1 MNWQEIIVLIIV
13 GYALY
18 YLATKFIKKDNCNDN
33 NCDCSQM
40 KYLQTYLKRISIL
53 LGMYTAS
60 RVFFYFN
67 NIDNFTSAT
76 ILEFIE
82 GLRFD
87 ISALV
92 YINIPIFLLFLLPHN
107 YKGNKYYW
115 W

>member
-1 MNWQEIIVLIIV
+1 
-13 GYALY
+13 
-18 YLATKFIKKDNCNDN
+18 
-33 NCDCSQM
+33 M

-53 LGMYTAS
+53 LVMYTTS

-87 ISALV
+87 IQ
-92 YINIPIFLLFLLPHN
+92 H
-107 YKGNKYYW
+107 
-115 W
+115 